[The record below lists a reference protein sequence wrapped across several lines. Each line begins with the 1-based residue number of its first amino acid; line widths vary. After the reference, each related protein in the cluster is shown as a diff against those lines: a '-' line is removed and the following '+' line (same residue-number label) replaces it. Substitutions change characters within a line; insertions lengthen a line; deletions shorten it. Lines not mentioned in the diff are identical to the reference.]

1 MGPAIVRAIQP
12 AAAAGDWDRGNGSV
26 ASWFASSA
34 LHLVPR
40 FAEQVS
46 FRRSRRG
53 RRPRLP
59 GRAKLGS
66 SARVAACMWGASA
79 NFPNPPPPPGARSR
93 STFTTHW
100 AARTSWAI
108 RPSAATRTTVSAV
121 SISCSCGKGPVL
133 SAVEGMG
140 HLSWDGAKGGPARP
154 TAHGIRT
161 QGLDV
166 RELTLLAEGVKYFLL
181 TSPFIEP
188 AGRTLPRRA
197 YATTRRVVGT
207 V

>member
-1 MGPAIVRAIQP
+1 MLPGWIRWHEHSCPRSRRRARRADALVCPAEQ
-12 AAAAGDWDRGNGSV
+12 GS
-26 ASWFASSA
+26 ATSWLASSA

-59 GRAKLGS
+59 GRAKLGC

-108 RPSAATRTTVSAV
+108 RPSAATRTTASAV
-121 SISCSCGKGPVL
+121 PISCSCGKVL
-133 SAVEGMG
+133 SREQE
-140 HLSWDGAKGGPARP
+140 SCGADTP
-154 TAHGIRT
+154 
-161 QGLDV
+161 V
-166 RELTLLAEGVKYFLL
+166 RRF
-181 TSPFIEP
+181 
-188 AGRTLPRRA
+188 
-197 YATTRRVVGT
+197 
-207 V
+207 